1 MTDEVVK
8 ELYRSRWRRA
18 RETLG
23 LVDPGQDDFATGGLG
38 GHVPH
43 LTVRLLVLPADP
55 EVSRIEFDEPMWD
68 WWKGAHQ
75 SPFEGSPT
83 DWGNFLLPTSSA
95 RPLFKDQF
103 TPDRARRFYYEFR
116 CGILHQAEIGGDSK
130 VWSVGPLLQDNG
142 SRIIVNRT
150 KFHGLLKGEF
160 QSYLAELRDPVN
172 VTLRGNFRTKVNFIS
187 RP

>member
-23 LVDPGQDDFATGGLG
+23 LVDPGQDGFATGGLG
-38 GHVPH
+38 RHVPH

-55 EVSRIEFDEPMWD
+55 EVSRIEFDETLWD

-95 RPLFKDQF
+95 
-103 TPDRARRFYYEFR
+103 AVR
-116 CGILHQAEIGGDSK
+116 CVSLAEEKWD
-130 VWSVGPLLQDNG
+130 
-142 SRIIVNRT
+142 
-150 KFHGLLKGEF
+150 
-160 QSYLAELRDPVN
+160 SYLALPR
-172 VTLRGNFRTKVNFIS
+172 LSLIHI
-187 RP
+187 